1 MLATYNKT
9 IFENGDFSVCTF
21 IPDDE
26 SELPENA
33 LKYGTFVGIGNNIPH
48 SNDIQLMIEG
58 EWKSTKYGLQMEISS
73 CISVLPK
80 TEEGIIE
87 FLSSGVLPHIKRK
100 MAVRLYN
107 AFGEQVFSILENNP
121 DEWLKVRGITKKKL
135 EKIKE
140 SYTVNYGYQ
149 DLVMLLA
156 PFGISVNKIKKI
168 VDKFGAEACEK
179 VSENPYLLFTIK
191 GFGFK
196 TVDEIAG
203 KMNTPKNDPLRI
215 RGALEYVLAEAEKN
229 GHLCLEQEILRQQA
243 YEMLNEGM
251 EMPVVTINDVTN
263 VIIQMAQDKI
273 LKGDNGMAYLA
284 NNYDNEVYSAKKIR
298 QFLNTPQS
306 RIDVSDKIVKFEKQN
321 FPLADRQKEAIKQF
335 FNNRFSIITG
345 GPGTGKSTVL
355 KAILEIN
362 AQVYEKSEVLLL
374 APTGKAARR
383 MAQATGKEA
392 YTIHSGLRIMEDT
405 DISSTKNLEF
415 DTVIVDEVSMCDMKI
430 FSILMSALNPDKT
443 TLLLVGD
450 SDQLPSVGAG
460 NVLNELIS
468 CGKIPITRLNLVY
481 RQGAGSVIPQNA
493 ELINNGNS
501 RLLYNS
507 EFQFINADEQD
518 SCFELVVEKYV
529 HAVKTIGIEN
539 VCILCPMKSKGVNC
553 VNEYNK
559 VIQQKINPPAPDK
572 LEMKVKTTVF
582 RQGDRVMQTKN
593 NEFVSNGETG
603 IIVSI
608 EKDEDE
614 ELLCG
619 IKFDG
624 KHDTI
629 WYDIE
634 DMSNITLAYSIT
646 IHKSQG
652 SEYKTVIMPMMKS
665 FFIMLKRNL
674 LYTAV
679 TRAKSKVIIVGQK
692 QAIFIAV
699 NKTETDKRNTQLG
712 LRI

>member
-1 MLATYNKT
+1 MLATYNRT

-48 SNDIQLMIEG
+48 SNDVQLMIDG
-58 EWKSTKYGLQMEISS
+58 EWKTTKYGLQMEISS

-80 TEEGIIE
+80 TEEGIIA
-87 FLSSGVLPHIKRK
+87 FLSSGVLPHIKNK

-107 AFGEQVFSILENNP
+107 TFGDKVFSILENNP
-121 DEWLKVRGITKKKL
+121 DEWLKIRGITKKKL

-140 SYTVNYGYQ
+140 AYTVNYGYQ
-149 DLVMLLA
+149 DLVMLLS

-179 VSENPYLLFTIK
+179 VSENPYVLFTIK

-196 TVDEIAG
+196 TVDDIAT
-203 KMNTPKNDPLRI
+203 KTNTPKNDLLRI
-215 RGALEYVLAEAEKN
+215 RGALEYVLTEAEKN

-243 YEMLNEGM
+243 YEILNDGM
-251 EMPVVTINDVTN
+251 ETPVVTINDVTN
-263 VIIQMAQDKI
+263 VIIQMAKDEI

-284 NNYDNEVYSAKKIR
+284 DNYDNEVYSARKIR

-306 RIDVSDKIVKFEKQN
+306 PVNVSSKIINFERQN
-321 FPLADRQKEAIKQF
+321 FPLADRQKDAIKQF

-392 YTIHSGLRIMEDT
+392 YTIHSGLHIMEDT

-430 FSILMSALNPDKT
+430 FSILMSALDPDKT
-443 TLLLVGD
+443 KLLLVGD

-468 CGKIPITRLNLVY
+468 CGKIPVTRLNLVY
-481 RQGAGSVIPQNA
+481 RQGAGSIIPINA
-493 ELINNGNS
+493 EKINIGDS
-501 RLLYNS
+501 RLLYNRD
-507 EFQFINADEQD
+507 FMFLNADEP
-518 SCFELVVEKYV
+518 SLCFDTVIESYMKEIHRV
-529 HAVKTIGIEN
+529 GIEN
-539 VCILCPMKSKGVNC
+539 VCILCPMKSRGENC
-553 VNEYNK
+553 VNAYNK
-559 VIQQKINPPAPDK
+559 KLQELVNPPAQNKP
-572 LEMKVKTTVF
+572 EMKVKTSVF

-603 IIVSI
+603 IIVKI

-624 KHDTI
+624 KPDII
-629 WYDIE
+629 WYDVE
-634 DMSNITLAYSIT
+634 EMSNITLAYSIT

-652 SEYKTVIMPMMKS
+652 SEYKAVIMPMMKS
-665 FFIMLKRNL
+665 FYIMLKRNL

-679 TRAKSKVIIVGQK
+679 TRAKSKVIIVG
-692 QAIFIAV
+692 
-699 NKTETDKRNTQLG
+699 
-712 LRI
+712 